1 MARSAIYIDKGVSI
15 YIRPGSPF
23 WQLRISRYGSRARES
38 LNTTDVEA
46 AKAIARKRA
55 DELLS
60 HAEGVV
66 IPRNVTYK
74 DLMTVYKEH
83 AELRNTE
90 STRKLNLDNMNRIVK
105 FLRRRIR
112 VRRELQYSDF
122 NLAAINAYAKW
133 RKSKGKSAATINRE
147 LGSLSTF
154 FTQCK
159 KAKLI
164 RGNPAADFDLKGQ
177 TEGGPFKLWYD
188 PNSLRP
194 LKLVVDRY
202 GDTMTKTYQ
211 EFSVG
216 EPIADDEFT
225 FPPRQRG
232 GNTGHIHLHSGV
244 PRTRQGPQS
253 ARGLG

>member
-1 MARSAIYIDKGVSI
+1 MLLGPPEHSSQGGRRRFEPGRPLHRFPLGEVVRARHFRTGLGPRLWRFCGCFAATSCGQRRCALARSAIYIDKGVSI

-90 STRKLNLDNMNRIVK
+90 STRKLNLD
-105 FLRRRIR
+105 
-112 VRRELQYSDF
+112 
-122 NLAAINAYAKW
+122 
-133 RKSKGKSAATINRE
+133 
-147 LGSLSTF
+147 
-154 FTQCK
+154 
-159 KAKLI
+159 
-164 RGNPAADFDLKGQ
+164 
-177 TEGGPFKLWYD
+177 
-188 PNSLRP
+188 
-194 LKLVVDRY
+194 
-202 GDTMTKTYQ
+202 
-211 EFSVG
+211 
-216 EPIADDEFT
+216 
-225 FPPRQRG
+225 
-232 GNTGHIHLHSGV
+232 
-244 PRTRQGPQS
+244 
-253 ARGLG
+253 